1 MREISVCLEQDEDSP
16 TNMEILNIVTHT
28 QVLYSMVKAAGT
40 WDVFIAYI
48 LYDNLKKVNI

>member
-16 TNMEILNIVTHT
+16 TNMEILNIVTYA

-40 WDVFIAYI
+40 WDVFIAYN
-48 LYDNLKKVNI
+48 LYDN